1 MNSMTAQKQ
10 KQQRLMARIR
20 NITGT
25 GTVTGATTGMLQIK
39 TATGRANDKIK
50 RVHNYGFMSRP
61 LVGAKTYNLFIGG
74 VTARGVTVNV
84 EDERH
89 QIELEPGE
97 VAVLDDKG
105 NLVHFTNDGIKINS
119 MAKLEITSA
128 KATSVKAPSVTVTSP
143 QSSFSG
149 NVNVAGDLIVSKG
162 LMVTKD
168 ILSSASVGGKS
179 GTFGGVRV
187 EDHTHN
193 YDADGSSKVTQRPNS

>member
-1 MNSMTAQKQ
+1 MHSSIAQKQ
-10 KQQRLMARIR
+10 QQQRLMARIK

-39 TATGRANDKIK
+39 TATGRTNDKIK

-105 NLVHFTNDGIKINS
+105 NLVHFTNNGIKINS
-119 MAKLEITSA
+119 MAKIEVTSTQE
-128 KATSVKAPSVTVTSP
+128 TSVKAPSVSITAP
-143 QSSFSG
+143 ESSFSG
-149 NVNVAGDLIVSKG
+149 DVSIG
-162 LMVTKD
+162 GSLSVTKN
-168 ILSSASVGGKS
+168 ISATGAVGGKS
-179 GTFGGVRV
+179 GTFGGVSV
-187 EDHTHN
+187 EKHTHN
-193 YDADGSSKVTQRPNS
+193 YQDDGASKVTQGPNQ